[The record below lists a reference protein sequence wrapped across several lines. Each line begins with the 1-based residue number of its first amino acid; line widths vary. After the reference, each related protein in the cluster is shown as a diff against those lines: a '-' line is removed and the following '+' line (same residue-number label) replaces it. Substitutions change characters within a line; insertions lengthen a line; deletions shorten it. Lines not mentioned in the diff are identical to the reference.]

1 MELLQ
6 LNYFC
11 DSAKTENFSATA
23 KKYMVPTSAVSQS
36 IKRLENELGCKLF
49 TRQANRIKL
58 NAKGK
63 VFYEKVRE
71 GLNLLED
78 AKRTVKDD
86 NIDANIKISIFIN
99 RRILMQTVE
108 KFNQLYP
115 QVNIVTRYMIPPEQE
130 EFDFIIT
137 DAEYVGPTFA
147 REKLIEED
155 ILLAVHKD
163 FLSESKKHLDSLE
176 LKDTPFICTN
186 PGSSLHR
193 ITEEVCMNLGFSP
206 RIVIRSDDPYYVRK
220 CVETGLGVC
229 LMPSCSWQ
237 GQFSKDV
244 LFKNIANYS
253 RPTYAYRSRS
263 NPLSKYAKTFL
274 EMLRTEFQAATQ
286 LNNHNRVKS

>member
-6 LNYFC
+6 LKYFC
-11 DSAKTENFSATA
+11 DSAKTENFSSTA
-23 KKYMVPTSAVSQS
+23 EKYKVPPSAVSQS
-36 IKRLENELGCKLF
+36 IKRLETELKCQLF
-49 TRQANRIKL
+49 TRQTNRVKL
-58 NAKGK
+58 NSKGK
-63 VFYEKVRE
+63 AFYEKVRE

-78 AKRTVKDD
+78 AKRTIKDD
-86 NIDANIKISIFIN
+86 TYSKITINIFIN
-99 RRILMQTVE
+99 SRIVMQTVE

-115 QVNIVTRYMIPPEQE
+115 QVNIVTRYVIPPEQE

-163 FLSESKKHLDSLE
+163 FMSASKKSLDNLE

-193 ITEEVCMNLGFSP
+193 ITEEVCTNLGFSP
-206 RIVIRSDDPYYVRK
+206 RIAIRSDDPYYVRK

-229 LMPSCSWQ
+229 LMPSRSWQ
-237 GQFSKDV
+237 GQFSKNV
-244 LFKNIANYS
+244 LLKNIANYS
-253 RPTYAYRSRS
+253 RTTYAYRSKS
-263 NPLSKYAKTFL
+263 APLSKHAEVFL